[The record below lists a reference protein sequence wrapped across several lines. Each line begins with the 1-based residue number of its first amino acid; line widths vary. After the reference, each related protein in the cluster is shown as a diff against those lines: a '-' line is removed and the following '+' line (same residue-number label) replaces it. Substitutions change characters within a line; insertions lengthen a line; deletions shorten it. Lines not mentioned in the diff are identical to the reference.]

1 MNFMP
6 TKESIFIAIV
16 LAVLTSMISFSILN
30 ANAQTENIDS
40 EYSID
45 ISKDATSGLIVT
57 DGASYVN
64 GFDTTYTIKGKQFDY
79 DKARDLVVSA
89 IADDFTNSSTSGYV
103 KVEDTSS
110 SSSNAT
116 GLANPFASKEQIN
129 EKIKSVLNGAIDGI
143 FSGAGLTFT
152 IGPATYVI
160 KCTFGDSLDDFE
172 CSQQGGF
179 KF

>member
-1 MNFMP
+1 MKFMT
-6 TKESIFIAIV
+6 TKISIFIAIV
-16 LAVLTSMISFSILN
+16 LAVSTSVISFSISN
-30 ANAQTENIDS
+30 ANAQTES
-40 EYSID
+40 TQPSYWID

-57 DGASYVN
+57 DGTSYVN
-64 GFDTTYTIKGKQFDY
+64 GFDTTYTLTGKQFDF
-79 DKARDLVVSA
+79 KKGGDLVISG
-89 IADDFTNSSTSGYV
+89 IANDFIKSPTSGYV
-103 KVEDTSS
+103 KVKDTSP

-116 GLANPFASKEQIN
+116 GLANPFASKEQIT
-129 EKIKSVLNGAIDGI
+129 EKIKSVLDGAIDGI

>member
-1 MNFMP
+1 MKFMA

-16 LAVLTSMISFSILN
+16 LAVSTSMISFSILN
-30 ANAQTENIDS
+30 TNAQTENTDS